1 MNDLHQ
7 TIRQYRKIISSKRRV
22 DRINDEIRIQKIKSN
37 ILKEEIESIELELAQ
52 KATIRKL
59 FNRILLNEEAQH
71 EQYRQDLL
79 VKVLEYKEIEKVI
92 ELLSYERGLLESLI
106 SEKEATKNILIDLL
120 KEPPDSISP
129 VEKETIQLYNDNL
142 KLLDEYVHLE
152 YESNEALIIIRDI
165 KAKFLSMISNINLA
179 REYETWGRFYA
190 EKQQAK
196 SLKIAHIDMANEDSY
211 VLKKLLFLLE
221 DEIEDI
227 VGMLSNESLFAE
239 VKLLIKKFNINYY
252 HSLIKDW
259 VTDEQLQNTLTNS
272 MQGSLVI
279 NKLEDSLK
287 SILKKSEKDRKEVLQ
302 HNEELFQKIIKL
314 VPEN

>member
-59 FNRILLNEEAQH
+59 FNWILLNEEAQH
-71 EQYRQDLL
+71 EEFRQDLL

-196 SLKIAHIDMANEDSY
+196 SLKIAHIDKANEDSY
-211 VLKKLLFLLE
+211 VLKKLLVLLE